1 MLLLTKDDCTTS
13 TVGRVTTNDELNA
26 ANRHAKSAMRSR
38 HREANARRLQ
48 LREWRGRH
56 GSPYQLD
63 GAEAALPTGP
73 RASIANLRN
82 GVEGPVRLVLVG
94 PASVTVEP

>member
-1 MLLLTKDDCTTS
+1 MLLLTKDGCTTS
-13 TVGRVTTNDELNA
+13 TVGRVTTDDESALS
-26 ANRHAKSAMRSR
+26 NRLVNCGMLWRIR
-38 HREANARRLQ
+38 VGNARRLQ

-63 GAEAALPTGP
+63 GRRP
-73 RASIANLRN
+73 RFRRGRRVHANLRN

-94 PASVTVEP
+94 PASVMVGP